1 MKIMKK
7 KNGSQGVPLK
17 VIGFH
22 PEGCT
27 IFNSLSE
34 AARHVG
40 STARNISL
48 HIQSGKLFNDWSF
61 NYYIE

>member
-1 MKIMKK
+1 MNNVKL
-7 KNGSQGVPLK
+7 KNGSQGVALK

-22 PEGCT
+22 PEGCE

-34 AARHVG
+34 AARRVR
-40 STARNISL
+40 STPRNITL

-61 NYYIE
+61 NYLQE